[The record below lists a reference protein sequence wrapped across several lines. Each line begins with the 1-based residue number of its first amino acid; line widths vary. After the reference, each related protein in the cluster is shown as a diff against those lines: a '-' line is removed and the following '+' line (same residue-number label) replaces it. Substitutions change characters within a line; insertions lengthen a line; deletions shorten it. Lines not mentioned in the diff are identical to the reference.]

1 MISLRKDL
9 RGIFS
14 IPDAR
19 EDIGLW
25 YSAEEI
31 DGGEHLRTCNKTGEV
46 TARLRDGRTAVL
58 YSIDLD

>member
-25 YSAEEI
+25 YSEQEI
-31 DGGEHLRTCNKTGEV
+31 EGGEHLRTCNETGDV
-46 TARLRDGRTAVL
+46 TVGLKDGRTAVL